1 MAASRG
7 GGSRETGLLS
17 RGLHK
22 LSILN
27 QSFYWPSLERS
38 KKKKLSHDHWTNIRK
53 CVRARGVIISCQD
66 RDLLG

>member
-27 QSFYWPSLERS
+27 QSSYWSSLERS
-38 KKKKLSHDHWTNIRK
+38 KKLSHDHWTNIRK